1 MKSSIR
7 KKEWK
12 EKEEWKA
19 WLVGETAISFWFMG
33 GKSSVEGKTA
43 STDMDLGY
51 GLELENHC
59 RSLRNYNQICDS
71 VVLVQW

>member
-33 GKSSVEGKTA
+33 GKSNVEGKTA
-43 STDMDLGY
+43 STDIIKSWRFC
-51 GLELENHC
+51 EL
-59 RSLRNYNQICDS
+59 S
-71 VVLVQW
+71 